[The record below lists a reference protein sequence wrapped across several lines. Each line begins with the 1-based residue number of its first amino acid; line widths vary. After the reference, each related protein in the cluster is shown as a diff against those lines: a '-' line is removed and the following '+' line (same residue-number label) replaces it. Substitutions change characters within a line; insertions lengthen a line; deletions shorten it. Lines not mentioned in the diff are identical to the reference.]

1 MPELPEVETIRRGLE
16 KRIINKQIKK
26 VHVLCEKSFTGNPKY
41 LQGQKITHINR
52 KGKML
57 LIKLENGM
65 FMTIHLRMTGQLI
78 YEGKD
83 KFAAGHPDDN
93 FYSVMPSRHTRVQ
106 FEFSDHSN
114 LYFNDQRKFGFVKI
128 VDELGLREDKFLQK
142 LAKEPWDITPK
153 EFYQNLQKH
162 KNQCIKA
169 SILDQSVIAGV
180 GNIYADEA
188 LFMSKIFPGTIT
200 KQLNEVTTQTLLKNI
215 QIIMQR
221 SIDSGGSTMK
231 DYRKSDGSKGNYL
244 EKFAQVFRK
253 ENQPC
258 PICQNSIQKIRIA
271 GRGTHFCPHC
281 QPPQISVPH
290 TTKRQIHN

>member
-26 VHVLCEKSFTGNPKY
+26 VHVLCEKSFIGNAKY
-41 LQGQKITHINR
+41 IQKQNIVNIDR
-52 KGKML
+52 RGKML
-57 LIKLENGM
+57 LIKLNNDM
-65 FMTIHLRMTGQLI
+65 YMMIHLRMTGQLI
-78 YEGKD
+78 YEGSD

-93 FYSVMPSRHTRVQ
+93 FYTKMPSRHTRVY
-106 FEFSDHSN
+106 FEFSDGTN
-114 LYFNDQRKFGFVKI
+114 LFFNDQRKFGFVKV
-128 VDELGLREDKFLQK
+128 VDELGLQEDKFLQK
-142 LAKEPWDITPK
+142 LAKEPWDITAE
-153 EFYQNLQKH
+153 EFHQNLQRH
-162 KNQCIKA
+162 QNQCIKA

-200 KQLNEVTTQTLLKNI
+200 KKLDTVATKTLLHNI

-258 PICQNSIQKIRIA
+258 PVCQSLIQKTRIA
-271 GRGTHFCPHC
+271 GRGTHFCSHC
-281 QPPQISVPH
+281 QPQD
-290 TTKRQIHN
+290 R